1 MDLRSLIK
9 LICSLAFLFSA
20 TLSHSNQLRILNWG
34 EYVDPEVIAAFEQ
47 AHDATVEYV
56 EFNNTDEFESL
67 FFNKNNPFDVIF
79 PPSNIIGV
87 LKDNQLIRS
96 FDTKQFTNFTNLNPV
111 VMNGLKSQDEK
122 NEYSIPYMWGTTGI
136 GYNALELKKRGIKE
150 DELSWALIFNERLRQ
165 KVKDC
170 GIGVVNERDEVF
182 AAALT
187 YLGHS
192 INTANK
198 DELKSAG
205 ALIKEAVSD
214 FTYLHTNQ
222 YTDDLKDNKI
232 CVGVGYSGDILAQT
246 DENENI
252 EYVIPNQGPTMWVD
266 VMAIPSNSPSPTL
279 AHKFIDYL
287 MSPQASAKNSNYA
300 AYPTPMLDAKPLVDA
315 EILTDPTIYPS
326 AEILAVLEMMAPAER
341 KVNRIKHRL
350 WVKAICSKGKWCA
363 VPMRQ
368 YF

>member
-1 MDLRSLIK
+1 M
-9 LICSLAFLFSA
+9 LAALSA
-20 TLSHSNQLRILNWG
+20 HSSASTLRILNWG
-34 EYVDPEVIAAFEQ
+34 EYVDPDVISAFEQ
-47 AHDATVEYV
+47 THNTQVEYV

-67 FFNKNNPFDVIF
+67 FFNRDEVFDVIF

-87 LKDNQLIRS
+87 LKDNNLIQKL
-96 FDTKQFTNFTNLNPV
+96 DKKQFNHFNNLNPV
-111 VMNGLKSQDEK
+111 VMKGLKGQDKK
-122 NEYSIPYMWGTTGI
+122 NEFSVPYMWGTTGI
-136 GYNALELKKRGIKE
+136 GYNATALKKRGIE
-150 DELSWALIFNERLRQ
+150 EADISWSLIFDARLRQ

-187 YLGHS
+187 YLGYS
-192 INTANK
+192 INTSNK
-198 DELKSAG
+198 EELKSAG
-205 ALIKEAVSD
+205 SLIKEAVAD

-246 DENENI
+246 EENENI
-252 EYVIPNQGPTMWVD
+252 NYVIPNQGATMWVD
-266 VMAIPSNSPSPTL
+266 VMAIPSNSASSKL
-279 AHKFIDYL
+279 AHSFIDYL

-300 AYPTPMLDAKPLVDA
+300 AYPTPMLDAKPLVDP

-326 AEILAVLEMMAPAER
+326 SDILAVLEMMAPAAR
-341 KVNRIKHRL
+341 KTNRIKHRL